1 MSKLILVRHGRTD
14 WNNKGLWTG
23 KADPDISKG
32 GIEDSKKAG
41 DAILK
46 NNIKL
51 DKAFTSVQKRSI
63 QTLDVIKE
71 TVGLLNIDTERSPLI
86 NERDYGVYTGKN
98 KWQVK
103 EEIGEEKFIEL
114 RRGWNIPIP
123 EGESLKMVYERAVPY
138 FESVILKEII
148 SGKNVIIV
156 SSGNALRSIIKRI
169 ENIKDEDIHKV
180 EFGTGE
186 VYSYDFDDKGNVL
199 NKECLAVNTEKLK
212 I

>member
-1 MSKLILVRHGRTD
+1 
-14 WNNKGLWTG
+14 
-23 KADPDISKG
+23 
-32 GIEDSKKAG
+32 
-41 DAILK
+41 
-46 NNIKL
+46 
-51 DKAFTSVQKRSI
+51 
-63 QTLDVIKE
+63 
-71 TVGLLNIDTERSPLI
+71 LLNIDTERSPLI